1 MSLASDDPEHVIV
14 VPGRH
19 FAPTT
24 SAGLVTAVSGDEI
37 EGDLAQ
43 EGQVAGS
50 GAVAHATVILAEDD
64 VEDPVQRV
72 LDAPV
77 PADGLDQDGGIVAA
91 AGEDVADL
99 GLDLAGPGDAADRL
113 HRQHR
118 AQLGPATQGLEL
130 PGGWAREDTP
140 AGHCQVDVKHSLGA

>member
-77 PADGLDQDGGIVAA
+77 PADGLDQDGRIVAA
-91 AGEDVADL
+91 AGEEVADL
-99 GLDLAGPGDAADRL
+99 GLDLAGTGNAADRL

-118 AQLGPATQGLEL
+118 AQVGPAAQGLEIL
-130 PGGWAREDTP
+130 CRRIHED
-140 AGHCQVDVKHSLGA
+140 ASAD